1 MLKKISLNVIL
12 LITTYLIPYSLLSF
26 YQTDTLKMQS
36 IQTYLL
42 AIIFIG
48 AAVHFYL
55 NHKFRRQALNKKWV
69 WVIFEILGIV
79 GVIFSSGILF
89 LIYSFRN
96 FLT

>member
-48 AAVHFYL
+48 AAVLFYL

-79 GVIFSSGILF
+79 GVIFSFIISRFNNL
-89 LIYSFRN
+89 
-96 FLT
+96 

>member
-1 MLKKISLNVIL
+1 MLKKISLNLFI
-12 LITTYLIPYSLLSF
+12 LIPYSLLSF

-48 AAVHFYL
+48 AAVLFYL

>member
-48 AAVHFYL
+48 AAVLFYL